1 MNFQIPQFI
10 EQEAKI
16 LGPFTFK
23 QTLWVV
29 GVGIIIFFL
38 YYSLAKTNPVL
49 FIIITVFLAGTGSAF
64 AFLKIHG
71 YSLPVLLKNLFSFS
85 FSSKIYLWKQV
96 MIAPRIIPKKEG
108 VKKEEKEEPVLKI
121 AEKSQLKKLSSQIE
135 TMTK

>member
-64 AFLKIHG
+64 
-71 YSLPVLLKNLFSFS
+71 
-85 FSSKIYLWKQV
+85 
-96 MIAPRIIPKKEG
+96 
-108 VKKEEKEEPVLKI
+108 
-121 AEKSQLKKLSSQIE
+121 
-135 TMTK
+135 